1 MKTTHLV
8 TKSSLIGLV
17 VAFAALGLTSGLA
30 QAQQVT
36 LQAGGNTNLYTSEN
50 LTFGGDK
57 KESTPATL
65 GAGNYKESATG
76 ASFYV
81 YCLDPLT
88 FLGNPLTYTKLT
100 GSGNAALSTFITAGT
115 APDSVNSYTEQFSK
129 GVYTAV
135 NNTTT
140 AASSYDDQA
149 TGTGANRVLSK
160 VTELFNY
167 AYADA
172 TNTGSAIKSA
182 AFQYALWEIL
192 GDTKAGTSAGTWVDY
207 NSASGGLREGTIASV
222 TAVNTSLQAQVNTYL
237 TALNTGVWGS
247 VGSFTNYTFT
257 VYNSSASQ
265 TLVSVTQAGNKVPEP
280 GSLALAGL
288 AFAGLAFTR
297 RQSKRKS

>member
-17 VAFAALGLTSGLA
+17 VAIATLGLTSGLA

-50 LTFGGDK
+50 LTFGGNK

-115 APDSVNSYTEQFSK
+115 ATDSVNSYTEQFSK
-129 GVYTAV
+129 GDYTAV
-135 NNTTT
+135 NNATP
-140 AASSYDDQA
+140 ASSYDDQTTVA
-149 TGTGANRVLSK
+149 GASRVLSK

-207 NSASGGLREGTIASV
+207 NSASGGLREGTIASA